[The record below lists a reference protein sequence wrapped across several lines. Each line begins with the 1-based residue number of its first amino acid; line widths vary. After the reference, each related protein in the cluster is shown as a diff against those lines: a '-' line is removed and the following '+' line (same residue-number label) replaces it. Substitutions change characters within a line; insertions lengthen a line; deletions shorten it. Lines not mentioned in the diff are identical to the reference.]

1 MQIAVSDTDLQVRG
15 EPGHQD
21 PEIRANRPQKNNFR
35 SFGPQFGLELNGGA
49 GGAGGGPS
57 PSPGSANELTQHC

>member
-15 EPGHQD
+15 EPGHPD
-21 PEIRANRPQKNNFR
+21 PEIRANRPQKKNFR
-35 SFGPQFGLELNGGA
+35 SFGSQFGLKLN